1 MPYLIFM
8 FPLWALKGRAFIKHQ
23 IARRVPINPSS
34 LPYRREVLDSLE
46 AARVS
51 GSRIVL
57 ATGSDTLYATQIAG
71 YLGLFSHVIA
81 SHDRVNVSGH
91 TKARILSDRF
101 GSRGFHY
108 FGNSRDDLPV
118 WLAAGS
124 GTVVGASDRLAKVVA
139 RRVPTGAVLAR
150 QDGKLASILR
160 AVRPH
165 QWIKNLLV
173 FVPLITSH
181 NLFNVELL
189 RPVAFSFIAF
199 SLCASSVYVLNDI
212 ADLEAD
218 RLHPRKMY
226 RPLASGQLSIPTG
239 LLIAATL
246 LVCGI
251 VAATSG
257 ASSTVAL
264 TLATYVG
271 IATWYSL
278 SLKRQPVIDVFVLAG
293 LYVLRLWT
301 GGVASRIELSSWL
314 LGFALFL
321 FLSLAFLK
329 RYAEVSGN
337 KRTPGRGYIEADA
350 SWIRAI
356 GISSGYM
363 AAVVLALYISAP
375 DVTALY
381 RQPKVLWFL
390 CPMML
395 FWITRMWFQA
405 GRGVMHDDPV
415 VEALKDPVA
424 HVCAVVSA
432 IIFAIAI

>member
-1 MPYLIFM
+1 MPYLIFIL
-8 FPLWALKGRAFIKHQ
+8 PLWALKGRAFVKHE
-23 IARRVPINPSS
+23 IARRVPIEPSS
-34 LPYRREVLDSLE
+34 LPYRHEVLESLE

-57 ATGSDTLYATQIAG
+57 ATGSNTVYATQIARH
-71 YLGLFSHVIA
+71 LGLFSHVIA
-81 SHDRVNVSGH
+81 SDDRVNVSGH
-91 TKARILSDRF
+91 TKARILSDQF
-101 GSRGFHY
+101 GRSGFHY
-108 FGNSRDDLPV
+108 FGNSRSDLPV

-124 GTVVGASDRLAKVVA
+124 GTVVGASDRLAKDVA
-139 RRVPTGAVLAR
+139 RRIPTDAVFAR
-150 QDGKLASILR
+150 QDGKLASIFR

-165 QWIKNLLV
+165 QWLKNLLV

-181 NLFNVELL
+181 NLFNLRLL
-189 RPVAFSFIAF
+189 GSVAFAFFAF
-199 SLCASSVYVLNDI
+199 SLCASSVYVFNDI

-218 RLHPRKMY
+218 RLHPRKKH

-239 LLIAATL
+239 LLTAATL
-246 LVCGI
+246 FVGGI
-251 VAATSG
+251 VAATIG
-257 ASSTVAL
+257 ASPTVTV

-278 SLKRQPVIDVFVLAG
+278 SLKRQPVVDVFVLAG
-293 LYVLRLWT
+293 FYVLRLWT
-301 GGVASRIELSSWL
+301 GGVASRVELSSWL

-337 KRTPGRGYIEADA
+337 RRTPGRGYIEADA

-375 DVTALY
+375 DVIALY
-381 RQPKVLWFL
+381 RRPKVLWFL
-390 CPMML
+390 CPIML

-415 VEALKDPVA
+415 VETLKDPVA
-424 HVCAVVSA
+424 HLCAVVSA